1 MLRDHRLALPY
12 LFFGKTGH
20 SHSVLAISQKGGLAN
35 FLGVLHPP
43 PKRKAHSQTQFCP
56 RLTVSTIVQVT
67 WLRSRRRSGVPGW
80 QEGLGDSKPNETV
93 GLCGVGTVIRGQR
106 TEWGLLCPE
115 SAPPLHPGWATV
127 SSNRTS

>member
-1 MLRDHRLALPY
+1 MLRDHRLVPPL
-12 LFFGKTGH
+12 LILGQ
-20 SHSVLAISQKGGLAN
+20 SVLAISQKGGLAN
-35 FLGVLHPP
+35 FLGVLHP